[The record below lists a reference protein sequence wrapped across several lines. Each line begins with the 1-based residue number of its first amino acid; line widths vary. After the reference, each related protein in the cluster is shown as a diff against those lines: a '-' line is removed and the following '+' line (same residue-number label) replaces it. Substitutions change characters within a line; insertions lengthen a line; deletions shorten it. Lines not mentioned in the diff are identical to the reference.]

1 MKKSHSVK
9 TYTVIVLVFV
19 ISIMVFGVSVS
30 YSFFNLQVSGSADT
44 GRNET
49 PPFEVTTTLND
60 ASIIDSAELALIDG
74 ADYLT
79 KAESVSFSVT
89 NSPSSAVSAKYTI
102 DLVEMS
108 LSKNLASKYFKW
120 AIVVNG
126 TETYTGDFVDESVST
141 EPSSDTEVVSDL
153 TKTLIGEEE
162 AITLNVGETDNLVFY
177 IWLENDD
184 VVDQLYLTNG
194 DFSGK
199 LSMSAVPTR

>member
-1 MKKSHSVK
+1 MRMKKSHSVK

-60 ASIIDSAELALIDG
+60 ASVIDSAELALIDG

-126 TETYTGDFVDESVST
+126 TETYTGDFVDESVS
-141 EPSSDTEVVSDL
+141 EFLARAPYHVSDPVIFGR
-153 TKTLIGEEE
+153 TS
-162 AITLNVGETDNLVFY
+162 V
-177 IWLENDD
+177 NDRY
-184 VVDQLYLTNG
+184 VDMHVAT
-194 DFSGK
+194 
-199 LSMSAVPTR
+199 A